1 MDYITCETLIDGT
14 GTSPQ
19 HGKAVIV
26 EQGRVTEVV
35 DQATT
40 PPPAGARV
48 INLDGMTVMPGM
60 IDCHEHLCLDVG
72 DEAAQ
77 CAQPYARLVIIST
90 HNAKAILESGI
101 TTIRDCG
108 EKDFL
113 DVEIKKAIDEG
124 MIPGPRLVISGQPII
139 RTGGHAHFLGRET
152 DGVDDMRKAVR
163 EQVKR
168 GVDFIKIMV
177 SGGMSTLGSVPDG
190 QEFSDEEI
198 RACMDEAHRA
208 GLPVCAHIHGG
219 PGLKVA
225 VDAGVDTVEHGAL
238 LKEEDVEYL
247 AKHDVWLVS
256 TDGVGQVAAQLPDA
270 PEHYK
275 RKSKA
280 GQKHRLKVR
289 QWAKSHGVKV
299 AVGTDTNH
307 ARMDM
312 EMQAL
317 IDAGWTPMEALQ
329 ALTLRGAELLGMEA
343 DLGTVESGKYADLI
357 ALESNPL
364 ENPTALNSVQFVMK
378 NGTIYRHDA

>member
-1 MDYITCETLIDGT
+1 VEITMDYVVCGTLIDAT
-14 GTSPQ
+14 GTPPQ
-19 HGKAVIV
+19 TGKALLIEHGRITEIV
-26 EQGRVTEVV
+26 DRGSVP
-35 DQATT
+35 A
-40 PPPAGARV
+40 PAGANV
-48 INLDGMTVMPGM
+48 IDLDGLTVMPGM

-77 CAQPYARLVIIST
+77 CAQPYARLVVISV
-90 HNAKAILESGI
+90 HNAKAILEQGI

-113 DVEIKKAIDEG
+113 DVEIKRAIEEG
-124 MIPGPRLVISGQPII
+124 MIPGPRLIISGQPII

-152 DGVDDMRKAVR
+152 DGVADMRKAVR

-198 RACMDEAHRA
+198 AACMDEAHRA
-208 GLPVCAHIHGG
+208 GRPVCAHIHGG

-238 LKEEDVEYL
+238 LKEDEVKYL
-247 AKHDVWLVS
+247 AEHDVWLVS
-256 TDGVGQVAAQLPDA
+256 TDGVGQVAADLPDA
-270 PEHYK
+270 PEHYR
-275 RKSKA
+275 RKAQAGKA
-280 GQKHRLKVR
+280 HRRAVR
-289 QWAKSHGVKV
+289 EWGRAYGVKV

-317 IDAGWTPMEALQ
+317 TC
-329 ALTLRGAELLGMEA
+329 RGAELLGME
-343 DLGTVESGKYADLI
+343 DSLGTLTKGKLADVI
-357 ALESNPL
+357 AVDGDPL
-364 ENPTALNSVQFVMK
+364 SDPAALRNVRFVMK
-378 NGTIYRHDA
+378 EGVVHRHDA

>member
-1 MDYITCETLIDGT
+1 MEYIVCGLLIDGS
-14 GTSPQ
+14 GNDPQ
-19 HGKAVIV
+19 TGKALIV
-26 EQGRVTEVV
+26 KDGRIADVV
-35 DQATT
+35 DRNAV
-40 PPPAGARV
+40 PPPEGART
-48 INLDGMTVMPGM
+48 IDLDGLTVMPGM

-77 CAQPYARLVIIST
+77 CVQPYARLVVISV
-90 HNAKAILESGI
+90 HNAKAILQKGV

-113 DVEIKKAIDEG
+113 DVEIKRAIEEG
-124 MIPGPRLVISGQPII
+124 MIEGPRLIISGQPII

-152 DGVDDMRKAVR
+152 DGVSDMRKAVR
-163 EQVKR
+163 EQVKQ

-177 SGGMSTLGSVPDG
+177 SGGMSTLGSRPDG
-190 QEFSDEEI
+190 QEFSREEI
-198 RACMDEAHRA
+198 EACMDEAHRA
-208 GLPVCAHIHGG
+208 GRPVCAHIHGG

-238 LKEEDVEYL
+238 LNEDDVEYL

-256 TDGVGQVAAQLPDA
+256 TEGVGQVAANLPDT

-275 RKSKA
+275 RKAKA
-280 GQKHRLKVR
+280 GHAHTLQVR
-289 QWAKSHGVKV
+289 RWAKSYGVKV

-317 IDAGWTPMEALQ
+317 LDAGWTPLEAIQ
-329 ALTLRGAELLGMEA
+329 ALTLRGAELLGKQDE
-343 DLGTVESGKYADLI
+343 LGTLAAGKYADVI
-357 ALESNPL
+357 AVQGNPL
-364 ENPTALNSVQFVMK
+364 DDAAALGNVQFVMK
-378 NGTIYRHDA
+378 NGVVFRHDA